1 MIMKSINTVR
11 VTVKL
16 RKLEN
21 KEQWSLFVESY
32 PVIKDGKL
40 TRQRESVGRYV
51 TTPIFVG
58 NQPKRDREGII
69 ICVSETDRDNCR
81 YAEEIRRKYQA
92 EYDRLSL
99 MTDEEREI
107 ARMNDV
113 SEGDFIDYFEYL
125 TKERHKNNSESIRV
139 NWNRAA
145 KLIKLFT
152 KGQPLLLKDLNVA
165 MLNRLREFLLSAP
178 MGGGKKGTLSANSAS
193 TYFAIIKAALHQ
205 CYVEGYLPTDLAG
218 RVSGIRARDKAREY
232 LTQQELITLA
242 ATPCDNDIIKRAAL
256 FSALTGARH
265 SDIMKMSWEEIID
278 EEDKSRWVFK
288 QKKTQ
293 ESLDIPM
300 SETARALCG
309 ERGDD
314 KSKVF
319 DGLVAPSW
327 ISRPLARWIKAAG
340 IKKHITFHCFRHT
353 FATLQIAG
361 GTDIFTVS
369 KLLGHTNVRTTMT
382 YAKLVDE
389 KKLKSTEVIK
399 LK

>member
-1 MIMKSINTVR
+1 MKSIS
-11 VTVKL
+11 TVKVSVRL
-16 RKLEN
+16 RKSES
-21 KEQWSLFVESY
+21 KEQWSLFIESY
-32 PVIKDGKL
+32 PVIKGGKAI
-40 TRQRESVGRYV
+40 RQRECIGRFIS
-51 TTPIFVG
+51 TPIFVG
-58 NQPKRDREGII
+58 NQPKRDREGVIV
-69 ICVSETDRDNCR
+69 CTSEVDQESCR
-81 YAEEIRRKYQA
+81 YAEEIRRKYKS

-99 MTDEEREI
+99 LTEEEREL
-107 ARMNDV
+107 ARLNDV

-125 TKERHKNNSESIRV
+125 TKERHKSNSESIRV
-139 NWNRAA
+139 NWRRAA

-152 KGQPLLLKDLNVA
+152 KGQPLPLKELNVA
-165 MLNRLREFLLSAP
+165 TLNRLRDFLLTAP

-193 TYFAIIKAALHQ
+193 TYFSIIKAALHQ
-205 CYVEGYLPTDLAG
+205 CYVDGYLPTDLAD
-218 RVSGIRARDKAREY
+218 RVSGIRAKDKAREY

-242 ATPCDNDIIKRAAL
+242 STPCDYDLIKRAAL

-265 SDIMKMSWEEIID
+265 SDIMKMSWGEIID
-278 EEDKSRWVFK
+278 EEGKSRWVSR

-293 ESLDIPM
+293 EALDIPM
-300 SETARALCG
+300 STTARELCG
-309 ERGDD
+309 QRGPD

-340 IKKHITFHCFRHT
+340 IRKHITFHCFRHT

-389 KKLKSTEVIK
+389 KKIKSTEVIK
-399 LK
+399 LS